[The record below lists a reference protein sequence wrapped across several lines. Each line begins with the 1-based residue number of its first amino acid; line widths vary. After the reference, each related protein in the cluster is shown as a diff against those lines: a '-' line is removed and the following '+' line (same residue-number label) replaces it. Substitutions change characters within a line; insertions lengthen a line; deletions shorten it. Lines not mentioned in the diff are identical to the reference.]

1 MTIFRILRILRVVRL
16 LQRFENIQVL
26 LDSLI
31 LITPNILHVVMLLG
45 LVMYVYALVGIY
57 MFAKTSRREE
67 LDSKNNFSG
76 LGRSFLVLVRYSTG
90 EDFQEFMY
98 EHSNTGSPCAVNQNF
113 DSSVTDT
120 NDPNYYE
127 YVVADLLSDPQLCD
141 CLPI

>member
-67 LDSKNNFSG
+67 LVSKNNFSG

-90 EDFQEFMY
+90 EDF
-98 EHSNTGSPCAVNQNF
+98 
-113 DSSVTDT
+113 
-120 NDPNYYE
+120 
-127 YVVADLLSDPQLCD
+127 
-141 CLPI
+141 